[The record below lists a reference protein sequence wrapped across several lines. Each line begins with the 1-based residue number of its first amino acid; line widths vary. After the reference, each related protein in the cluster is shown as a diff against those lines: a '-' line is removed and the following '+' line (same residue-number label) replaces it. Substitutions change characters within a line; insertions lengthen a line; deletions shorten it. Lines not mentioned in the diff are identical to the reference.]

1 MHHGPLVKWLRQ
13 RPLTPLTSV
22 RIRYGSPDFSRA
34 KVLDKGSEIQYNT
47 VCSPARPD
55 DIELVL
61 IRARVHPFPFR
72 TRQLSSFLLTILG
85 WRRPGKIT
93 QRLHLSS
100 NESCC
105 FFFFCRDFAGDMS
118 CASNTSCL
126 GGSLFCSGLLADLNR
141 AGDSFYQGGEF
152 FAEIQRGVRR
162 TTAVGKRVDTY
173 GFYPLNSRFPL
184 LLSLAQTRDR
194 RPP

>member
-1 MHHGPLVKWLRQ
+1 MTYEKAGEPESSVTLFGFEGAGKHAQGICTFSSVGRATDSYSVGPRFESVKVHHGPLVKWLRQ

-85 WRRPGKIT
+85 WRRPGKIGSANT
-93 QRLHLSS
+93 G
-100 NESCC
+100 SC
-105 FFFFCRDFAGDMS
+105 F
-118 CASNTSCL
+118 
-126 GGSLFCSGLLADLNR
+126 
-141 AGDSFYQGGEF
+141 
-152 FAEIQRGVRR
+152 
-162 TTAVGKRVDTY
+162 
-173 GFYPLNSRFPL
+173 
-184 LLSLAQTRDR
+184 
-194 RPP
+194 

>member
-1 MHHGPLVKWLRQ
+1 MKVHHGPLVKWLRQ

-85 WRRPGKIT
+85 WRRPGKIGSANT
-93 QRLHLSS
+93 ERPHRLMWPFFVAWEASFCNIIKWSKEDFYGGPTVLSLQPVS
-100 NESCC
+100 QIP
-105 FFFFCRDFAGDMS
+105 A
-118 CASNTSCL
+118 
-126 GGSLFCSGLLADLNR
+126 
-141 AGDSFYQGGEF
+141 
-152 FAEIQRGVRR
+152 
-162 TTAVGKRVDTY
+162 
-173 GFYPLNSRFPL
+173 FPL
-184 LLSLAQTRDR
+184 YATLKIPGDAGNSCFQAPSWFSNITPTL
-194 RPP
+194 

>member
-1 MHHGPLVKWLRQ
+1 MGPRFESVKVHHGPLVKWLRQ

-72 TRQLSSFLLTILG
+72 TRKLSSLLPKILA
-85 WRRPGKIT
+85 WRRAGKI
-93 QRLHLSS
+93 
-100 NESCC
+100 
-105 FFFFCRDFAGDMS
+105 
-118 CASNTSCL
+118 
-126 GGSLFCSGLLADLNR
+126 GSAYTDEE
-141 AGDSFYQGGEF
+141 Q
-152 FAEIQRGVRR
+152 I
-162 TTAVGKRVDTY
+162 K
-173 GFYPLNSRFPL
+173 L
-184 LLSLAQTRDR
+184 LLVFIFNCVFSLTKGQNMIY
-194 RPP
+194 

>member
-1 MHHGPLVKWLRQ
+1 MGPGFESPMAHHGPLVKWLRQ

-85 WRRPGKIT
+85 WRRPGKIGSANT
-93 QRLHLSS
+93 ERQSIDCL
-100 NESCC
+100 
-105 FFFFCRDFAGDMS
+105 FFVIVCNSFVRIYGTEHFKIVLGSDFVFI
-118 CASNTSCL
+118 CER
-126 GGSLFCSGLLADLNR
+126 SG
-141 AGDSFYQGGEF
+141 
-152 FAEIQRGVRR
+152 
-162 TTAVGKRVDTY
+162 K
-173 GFYPLNSRFPL
+173 
-184 LLSLAQTRDR
+184 
-194 RPP
+194 

>member
-1 MHHGPLVKWLRQ
+1 MGPRFESVKVHHGPLVKWLRQ

-105 FFFFCRDFAGDMS
+105 FFFFLQR
-118 CASNTSCL
+118 
-126 GGSLFCSGLLADLNR
+126 FCGVYELRQQYVLSGRLPFL
-141 AGDSFYQGGEF
+141 Q
-152 FAEIQRGVRR
+152 VCWW
-162 TTAVGKRVDTY
+162 T
-173 GFYPLNSRFPL
+173 
-184 LLSLAQTRDR
+184 
-194 RPP
+194 

>member
-85 WRRPGKIT
+85 WRRPGKIGSANT
-93 QRLHLSS
+93 ERPHRLMWP
-100 NESCC
+100 
-105 FFFFCRDFAGDMS
+105 FFVAWEASFCNIIKWSIVCNGFVRIYGTEHFKIVLGSDFVFI
-118 CASNTSCL
+118 CER
-126 GGSLFCSGLLADLNR
+126 SG
-141 AGDSFYQGGEF
+141 
-152 FAEIQRGVRR
+152 
-162 TTAVGKRVDTY
+162 K
-173 GFYPLNSRFPL
+173 
-184 LLSLAQTRDR
+184 
-194 RPP
+194 

>member
-1 MHHGPLVKWLRQ
+1 MGPRFESVKVHHGPLVKWLRQ

-85 WRRPGKIT
+85 WRRPGKIGSANT
-93 QRLHLSS
+93 ERPHRLMWPFFVAWEASFCNIIKWSKEDFYGGPTVLSPMWRQKTG
-100 NESCC
+100 
-105 FFFFCRDFAGDMS
+105 CRSAM
-118 CASNTSCL
+118 
-126 GGSLFCSGLLADLNR
+126 
-141 AGDSFYQGGEF
+141 
-152 FAEIQRGVRR
+152 
-162 TTAVGKRVDTY
+162 
-173 GFYPLNSRFPL
+173 
-184 LLSLAQTRDR
+184 
-194 RPP
+194 

>member
-1 MHHGPLVKWLRQ
+1 MLKGFAPLAQLVEQLTLNRPRFESVKVHHGPLVKWLRQ

-85 WRRPGKIT
+85 W
-93 QRLHLSS
+93 
-100 NESCC
+100 
-105 FFFFCRDFAGDMS
+105 
-118 CASNTSCL
+118 
-126 GGSLFCSGLLADLNR
+126 
-141 AGDSFYQGGEF
+141 
-152 FAEIQRGVRR
+152 
-162 TTAVGKRVDTY
+162 
-173 GFYPLNSRFPL
+173 
-184 LLSLAQTRDR
+184 
-194 RPP
+194 

>member
-1 MHHGPLVKWLRQ
+1 MGPRFESVKVHHGPLVKWLRQ

-85 WRRPGKIT
+85 WRRPGKIGSANT
-93 QRLHLSS
+93 GLASMEQDLRHSS
-100 NESCC
+100 IAQSVEHAAVN
-105 FFFFCRDFAGDMS
+105 
-118 CASNTSCL
+118 
-126 GGSLFCSGLLADLNR
+126 
-141 AGDSFYQGGEF
+141 
-152 FAEIQRGVRR
+152 RGV
-162 TTAVGKRVDTY
+162 VGSSPTGGAKYCRHSAWRQY
-173 GFYPLNSRFPL
+173 FS
-184 LLSLAQTRDR
+184 
-194 RPP
+194 

>member
-85 WRRPGKIT
+85 WRRPGKIGSANT
-93 QRLHLSS
+93 ERPHRLMWPFSSHGRHRFAISSSGQRKISTAAQPFIAHVETEDGLQICHVK
-100 NESCC
+100 NTGR
-105 FFFFCRDFAGDMS
+105 CRGAAG
-118 CASNTSCL
+118 A
-126 GGSLFCSGLLADLNR
+126 GSSGLSGKGR
-141 AGDSFYQGGEF
+141 KFCEKDS
-152 FAEIQRGVRR
+152 V
-162 TTAVGKRVDTY
+162 
-173 GFYPLNSRFPL
+173 
-184 LLSLAQTRDR
+184 
-194 RPP
+194 

>member
-1 MHHGPLVKWLRQ
+1 MGPRFESVKVHHGPLVKWLRQ

-85 WRRPGKIT
+85 WRRPGKIDSANT
-93 QRLHLSS
+93 SDGLHDRR
-100 NESCC
+100 
-105 FFFFCRDFAGDMS
+105 FFFLLFS
-118 CASNTSCL
+118 CTYALRSAVQSC
-126 GGSLFCSGLLADLNR
+126 
-141 AGDSFYQGGEF
+141 
-152 FAEIQRGVRR
+152 
-162 TTAVGKRVDTY
+162 TT
-173 GFYPLNSRFPL
+173 
-184 LLSLAQTRDR
+184 
-194 RPP
+194 

>member
-93 QRLHLSS
+93 RRAHLSS
-100 NESCC
+100 NFGCC
-105 FFFFCRDFAGDMS
+105 FFYFSTKNNSVWDFEFFKFSLFAGK
-118 CASNTSCL
+118 
-126 GGSLFCSGLLADLNR
+126 GGISYFS
-141 AGDSFYQGGEF
+141 
-152 FAEIQRGVRR
+152 
-162 TTAVGKRVDTY
+162 Y
-173 GFYPLNSRFPL
+173 GIIKML
-184 LLSLAQTRDR
+184 D
-194 RPP
+194 

>member
-1 MHHGPLVKWLRQ
+1 MGPRFESVKVHHGPLVKWLRQ

-85 WRRPGKIT
+85 WRRPGKIGSANT
-93 QRLHLSS
+93 GLAFLKQDLRHSS
-100 NESCC
+100 IAQSVEHAAVNRGVVGS
-105 FFFFCRDFAGDMS
+105 S
-118 CASNTSCL
+118 PT
-126 GGSLFCSGLLADLNR
+126 GGAIVLPPASGLA
-141 AGDSFYQGGEF
+141 A
-152 FAEIQRGVRR
+152 I
-162 TTAVGKRVDTY
+162 
-173 GFYPLNSRFPL
+173 
-184 LLSLAQTRDR
+184 LLSKPMR
-194 RPP
+194 

>member
-1 MHHGPLVKWLRQ
+1 MNIHDNGILAQLGEHLPYKQRVTGSSPVTPMFFVKYGGVAQLARACGSYPQCPRFKSRCRYQTPKDGTAPSFGTSLQEYPAPLGQPGPLVKWLRQ

-72 TRQLSSFLLTILG
+72 TRKLSSLLPKILV
-85 WRRPGKIT
+85 WRRTGKIGNADT
-93 QRLHLSS
+93 E
-100 NESCC
+100 N
-105 FFFFCRDFAGDMS
+105 
-118 CASNTSCL
+118 
-126 GGSLFCSGLLADLNR
+126 GLR
-141 AGDSFYQGGEF
+141 MKSVFSFLE
-152 FAEIQRGVRR
+152 EE
-162 TTAVGKRVDTY
+162 
-173 GFYPLNSRFPL
+173 
-184 LLSLAQTRDR
+184 
-194 RPP
+194 